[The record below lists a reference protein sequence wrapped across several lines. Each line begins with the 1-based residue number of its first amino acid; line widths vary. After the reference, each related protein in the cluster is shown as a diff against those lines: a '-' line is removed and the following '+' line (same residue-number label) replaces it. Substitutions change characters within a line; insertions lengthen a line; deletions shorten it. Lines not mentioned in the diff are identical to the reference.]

1 MAVELVLLGTLG
13 AAASLGAG
21 LIKTFVHRKPVES
34 KTASAHG
41 VAGSSTIMVT
51 VHTGTETIE
60 KQGVIPSDKISEV
73 FDMVDDGKTSPQPT
87 VR

>member
-1 MAVELVLLGTLG
+1 MAVELLLLGTLG

-34 KTASAHG
+34 KA
-41 VAGSSTIMVT
+41 AGSSTIVVT
-51 VHTGTETIE
+51 VQTGEKTIE
-60 KQGVIPSDKISEV
+60 KQGVIPSDKVSAV
-73 FDMVDDGKTSPQPT
+73 FDMVDDGKTPTPPHAT